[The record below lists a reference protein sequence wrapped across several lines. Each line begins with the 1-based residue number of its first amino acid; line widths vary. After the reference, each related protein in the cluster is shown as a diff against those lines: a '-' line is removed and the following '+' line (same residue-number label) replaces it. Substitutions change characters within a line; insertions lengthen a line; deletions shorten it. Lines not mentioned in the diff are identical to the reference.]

1 MATTARSLLRSPGF
15 WGVVGALALGAGAV
29 AYGKRRDLRGS
40 FGRSTA
46 GPAPVV
52 VRDNRER
59 PAVTSRVKVGDMT
72 LTRYSARTLPI
83 NQRVGLI
90 QDQVWSGINDPRI
103 RELALKLTRYCG
115 RDDGPCEVKTIF
127 DTVRK
132 NVRYTGDIGPVLN
145 PKTGEVEP
153 HDYYQS
159 PWRTW
164 SMHGGDC
171 DDHVALIATLL
182 ASIGHTTRLR
192 VSAPSRWSDWAHI
205 YVVAGT
211 PKVDPTKWIAVDT
224 TLEGRPTVGSE
235 ARYGKARDYVIDVP
249 A

>member
-1 MATTARSLLRSPGF
+1 MATSTRSLLRSPGF

-29 AYGKRRDLRGS
+29 AYGRKQALRGA
-40 FGRSTA
+40 FGRTTA
-46 GPAPVV
+46 GPEPVV
-52 VRDNRER
+52 VHNNRER
-59 PAVTSRVKVGDMT
+59 PAVTAQVKVGDMT
-72 LTRYSARTLPI
+72 LTRYSARSLPI

-90 QDQVWSGINDPRI
+90 QDQVWNGVNDPRI
-103 RELALKLTRYCG
+103 RELALKVTRYCG
-115 RDDGPCEVKTIF
+115 RDEGPCEVKSVF
-127 DTVRK
+127 DAVKK

-171 DDHVALIATLL
+171 DDHVALITALL
-182 ASIGHTTRLR
+182 ASIGHTVRLR
-192 VSAPSRWSDWAHI
+192 VTAPSKWSDWAHI
-205 YVVAGT
+205 YPVVGV
-211 PKVDPTKWIAVDT
+211 PKIDPKKWIAVDT

-235 ARYGKARDYVIDVP
+235 ARYGKARDYVNEVP